1 MTTARRDYG
10 TFGIEHRNGKFRARL
25 HLPPTADGRY
35 LKKSFTHESKVQ
47 VRKLAE
53 AYLKS
58 VALGVDVDAGSVS
71 IAAYLDEWLTK
82 FKRTKEREGKP
93 LARGTAANYERAVT
107 RFTESIGK
115 HPLNALPP
123 NVAEDAIW
131 SQGASAE
138 VARMRYTV
146 LNLIITSA
154 MFENII
160 ENNVLDRVK
169 RPAGNTY
176 KKPVILGPDDVWAII
191 NEAGNTRYETP
202 LTIQYMIGCRI
213 GELFGLRWSDVDF
226 ENGTIRIERSVD
238 RTSGKLEF
246 KDVKNHEA
254 RTLEIDPSVVAVL
267 KAHRQAQRIESM
279 KILAWNDED
288 LIFPNSIGGK
298 WNYSNYRR
306 GLVPIIERSGVKKD
320 STDSICTH
328 AMRHACAAYLLSN
341 KENPMPIAKVSKYLG
356 HRDIRTTDRYYGD
369 LLEDSTEAAAVMGGL
384 LKFKSQ
390 SA

>member
-1 MTTARRDYG
+1 MTTKRDYG
-10 TFGIEHRNGKFRARL
+10 TFGIEQRNGKFRARV

-82 FKRTKEREGKP
+82 FKESKKREGKP
-93 LARGTAANYERAVT
+93 LARGTEANYERAVK
-107 RFTESIGK
+107 RFIESIGK
-115 HPLNALPP
+115 HPLNGLAP

-154 MFENII
+154 LFENII

-169 RPAGNTY
+169 RPVGNTY
-176 KKPVILGPDDVWAII
+176 KKPVILGPDEVWSII
-191 NEAGNTRYETP
+191 NAAGHTRYETP

-226 ENGTIRIERSVD
+226 ENNKIRIERSVD
-238 RTSGKLEF
+238 RASGKLEF

-254 RTLEIDPSVVAVL
+254 RTLNVAPEVIEVL
-267 KAHRQAQRIESM
+267 RAHRQVQRIEAM
-279 KILAWNDED
+279 KTLAWNDEG
-288 LIFPNSIGGK
+288 LIFPDSIGGK

-306 GLVPIIERSGVKKD
+306 GLVPIIERSGVTKD

-341 KENPMPIAKVSKYLG
+341 KEDPRPIAEVSKYLG
-356 HRDIRTTDRYYGD
+356 HRETRTTDRYYGD
-369 LLEDSTEAAAVMGGL
+369 LLEDLSEAGAVMGGL